1 MKPIIKPNIKPTT
14 RIMTLALGSLV
25 CSVAINGFLRPLGL
39 ISSGI
44 TGISIILNHISSIN
58 IGLIVFT
65 LNIPLFILAYFKL
78 KREFVIYSLVNMIMF
93 STMLGLTGNVYKYIG
108 VDNVMLSAL
117 VGGALNG
124 IGMGI
129 TFRGRGSQ
137 GGIDILGA
145 IIRKNWEISIGSALM
160 LIDLA
165 IIATGGYVFGI
176 ESFLYTLTA
185 LYIGYQFLDKV
196 QATFDSKKSVMIIS
210 HKPKE
215 IGTALMQEMNRAIT
229 YLKGEGGYTGN
240 EKNIIYTIVNPR
252 EIPKIKKIVNEHDP
266 NAFISVF
273 ETNEVRGYRFEER
286 FI

>member
-44 TGISIILNHISSIN
+44 TGLSIILNHISSIN

-78 KREFVIYSLVNMIMF
+78 KKEFVIYSLINMIMF
-93 STMLGLTGNVYKYIG
+93 STMLGLTGNVYQYIG

-137 GGIDILGA
+137 GGIDIVGA